1 MIDEMEVAAAHARLA
16 AKQLAQSAYG
26 PALQSLA
33 TALALAPQVDDYW
46 AQFSEL
52 IQYFRFR
59 HPADPRLRELLA
71 RALEHPAVDPASL
84 VNPIASIAL
93 SRPAPGALEDPLLL
107 GLLEAAVVRDAAL
120 EEIMV
125 SARREALL
133 AVWQGP
139 TLPLGTL
146 AALAHQA
153 FNTEYVYD
161 ESDDERRRLEA
172 LAASL
177 DGTAQA
183 PLHRY
188 AVYALYRALGSAPG
202 AERIAAELAASPLA
216 SVARRQILE
225 PIEEGR
231 LRDTIASLG
240 EAQNR
245 VSAAVR
251 AQYESNPY
259 PRWLRTQ
266 SSFAAGTIAEIVREL
281 FPHADP
287 AGLPQGAA
295 RILVAGC
302 GTGQNAI
309 ATARRFRGS
318 SVLAID
324 LSLASLA
331 YAKRKTHE
339 LGVRNIDYRQGD
351 LLALGAW
358 PERFELVECSG
369 VLHHLEDP
377 FEGWRVLAALL
388 APRGLMRVGLYSE
401 AGRRHVVRGREL
413 VEAQGFEPS
422 AEGIRRCRAAIRD
435 RTEDA
440 LLARIARS
448 EDFFSLSGCRD
459 LLFHVQEHRFTLP
472 AVRDMLE
479 RLDLQFIGFELADGG
494 ATAAAYR
501 SRFPDDPASTNLA
514 NWERFEQ
521 DHPDAFARM
530 YQFWTRKAA

>member
-1 MIDEMEVAAAHARLA
+1 MVDETEVAAAHARLA

-26 PALQSLA
+26 PALESLA
-33 TALALAPQVDDYW
+33 TALALAPRVADYW

-71 RALEHPAVDPASL
+71 RALEHPAVDPGSL

-93 SRPAPGALEDPLLL
+93 SRPAGGALEDPLLL
-107 GLLEAAVVRDAAL
+107 GLLEATVVRDAAL
-120 EEIMV
+120 ESLIV
-125 SARREALL
+125 AARRAALQ
-133 AVWQGP
+133 AVWHDP
-139 TLPLGTL
+139 TLPLRTL

-161 ESDDERRRLEA
+161 ESDEERLRIEA
-172 LAASL
+172 LAASF
-177 DGTAQA
+177 DGTAQV

-188 AVYALYRALGSAPG
+188 AVYALYRPLGSLPE
-202 AERIAAELAASPLA
+202 AERIAAALVQTPLA
-216 SVARRQILE
+216 SLARRQILE
-225 PIEEGR
+225 PLEERR
-231 LRDTIASLG
+231 LREGIASLG

-251 AQYESNPY
+251 EQYESNPY
-259 PRWLRTQ
+259 PRWLRAQ

-281 FPHADP
+281 FPHADA

-309 ATARRFRGS
+309 ATARRFRDCR
-318 SVLAID
+318 VLALD

-331 YAKRKTHE
+331 YAKRKTLE
-339 LGVRNIDYRQGD
+339 LGVRNIAYRQAD
-351 LLALGAW
+351 LLALGAF
-358 PERFELVECSG
+358 PGRFDLIECSG

-377 FEGWRVLAALL
+377 FEGWRILAALL
-388 APRGLMRVGLYSE
+388 APHGLMRIGLYSE

-413 VEAQGFEPS
+413 VAAQGFEPS
-422 AEGIRRCRAAIRD
+422 AEGIRRCRAAIRSRAD
-435 RTEDA
+435 DA

-479 RLDLQFIGFELADGG
+479 RLDLQFLGFELADGG
-494 ATAAAYR
+494 ATALAYR
-501 SRFPDDPASTNLA
+501 SRFPDDPAATSLA
-514 NWERFEQ
+514 NWDRFEQ
-521 DHPDAFARM
+521 GHPDTFARM
-530 YQFWTRKAA
+530 YQFWARKAA

>member
-1 MIDEMEVAAAHARLA
+1 MVDEMEVAAAHARLA

-26 PALQSLA
+26 PALESLA
-33 TALALAPQVDDYW
+33 TALALAPRVDDYW

-52 IQYFRFR
+52 IQYFKFR

-71 RALEHPAVDPASL
+71 RALEHPAVDPGSL
-84 VNPIASIAL
+84 VNPITSIAL
-93 SRPAPGALEDPLLL
+93 SRPAGAALDDPLLL

-120 EEIMV
+120 ESLIV
-125 SARREALL
+125 ASRRAALEE
-133 AVWQGP
+133 VWQRP
-139 TLPLGTL
+139 TLPLRTL

-161 ESDDERRRLEA
+161 ETDEERQRVEA
-172 LAASL
+172 LGASF
-177 DGTAQA
+177 DGAAQA
-183 PLHRY
+183 PVHRY

-202 AERIAAELAASPLA
+202 AERIAAELAPTPLA
-216 SVARRQILE
+216 TLARRQILE
-225 PIEEGR
+225 PLEERR
-231 LRDTIASLG
+231 LREQIASIG
-240 EAQNR
+240 EVQNR

-259 PRWLRTQ
+259 PRWQRAQ

-281 FPHADP
+281 FPHVDP
-287 AGLPQGAA
+287 AVLPQGPA

-331 YAKRKTHE
+331 YARRKTLE
-339 LGVRNIDYRQGD
+339 LGVRNIEYRQGD

-369 VLHHLEDP
+369 VLHHLEEP
-377 FEGWRVLAALL
+377 LEGWRVLAALL
-388 APRGLMRVGLYSE
+388 APRGLMRIGLYSE
-401 AGRRHVVRGREL
+401 LGRRHVVRGREL
-413 VEAQGFEPS
+413 VAAHGFEPS
-422 AEGIRRCRAAIRD
+422 VAGIRRCRAAIRSRAD
-435 RTEDA
+435 DE

-448 EDFFSLSGCRD
+448 EDFFSVSGCRD
-459 LLFHVQEHRFTLP
+459 LLFHVQEHRFALP
-472 AVRDMLE
+472 EVRDMLE
-479 RLDLQFIGFELADGG
+479 RLGLQFIGFELPDGG
-494 ATAAAYR
+494 ASMAAYR
-501 SRFPDDPASTNLA
+501 SRFPDDPTATELA

-521 DHPDAFARM
+521 DRPDTFARM
-530 YQFWTRKAA
+530 YQFWARKAA